1 MEEICPLQFA
11 VETMEEKNNEMR
23 SSLDQ
28 AYINP
33 NFNISMLGMKLN
45 GVVDAAVQGGTK
57 KYEEAFFTD
66 NYLKANPT
74 HKARNCK
81 RAKIIK
87 FEEMIENWDDRE
99 LRWSRIGIFRKN

>member
-1 MEEICPLQFA
+1 
-11 VETMEEKNNEMR
+11 MEEKNNEMR
-23 SSLDQ
+23 SFLDQ

-45 GVVDAAVQGGTK
+45 GVVDAAVSGGTK

-74 HKARNCK
+74 HKARNLMVPLFIEMGSK
-81 RAKIIK
+81 AYLAK
-87 FEEMIENWDDRE
+87 
-99 LRWSRIGIFRKN
+99 